1 MELPKRARTANWESG
16 VLTLDREQQF
26 EVPALTLELME
37 RLNFSQEEIKEYR
50 RKHWMFSAVRGM
62 EIQENLERGNM
73 SEAIRVLQE
82 SKILDKEYPGL
93 AAGYSEQ
100 LISIY
105 EKP

>member
-1 MELPKRARTANWESG
+1 M
-16 VLTLDREQQF
+16 
-26 EVPALTLELME
+26 
-37 RLNFSQEEIKEYR
+37 
-50 RKHWMFSAVRGM
+50 RGL

-100 LISIY
+100 FISIY

>member
-1 MELPKRARTANWESG
+1 MYGSTETEAVILITGTPWISSGLWKGIWKNW
-16 VLTLDREQQF
+16 R
-26 EVPALTLELME
+26 
-37 RLNFSQEEIKEYR
+37 FSV
-50 RKHWMFSAVRGM
+50 VRGL